1 MQERILTSMAYFITT
16 ALNASIPRK
25 EKKQSFRKKTVEDV
39 TKTFKSLAKQQ
50 QHEEVRAI
58 YRSSPY
64 RFRNRYKKFEIYSVK
79 WYSMDPEWFERVKRF

>member
-1 MQERILTSMAYFITT
+1 MAYFITT
-16 ALNASIPRK
+16 ALNASIP
-25 EKKQSFRKKTVEDV
+25 RKKTVEDV

-64 RFRNRYKKFEIYSVK
+64 RFNNRYKKFEIYSVK
-79 WYSMDPEWFERVKRF
+79 WYSMDPEWFERVER

>member
-1 MQERILTSMAYFITT
+1 MPVYL
-16 ALNASIPRK
+16 
-25 EKKQSFRKKTVEDV
+25 EKKKNSLLEKKTVEDV